1 MSDFRNGSGQD
12 PSFKEFS
19 SFASVD
25 SLSSDFARNNAGQD
39 EWYDQGFDLGNEDTE
54 DTENLEAYGINPE
67 LLNTVEEQ
75 VTHAPENQE
84 LSDAQIHL
92 REGTVK
98 IDMDPLAAT
107 RNISSGSPNYS
118 HKNQSVIYGGGSSI
132 YDKDN
137 ARLANRT
144 STMVYSKSS
153 NANDY
158 VPVGSV
164 YSDSY
169 LKQKEQESNYASMGR
184 NSTSYDTH
192 VPEDNDE
199 YGTSSFRSRNKD
211 HSNVVSA
218 SDNRYIKN
226 RIAQRDKMLDADIA
240 DDSGMSEQQRI
251 QAMRKRQI
259 QEQRK
264 RFERQRQAKARETKH
279 LKTLKNAQV
288 NKIDPTTVESSALSA
303 QEKTNNAYQQGRIL
317 YPQYKIE
324 TTDEDLARKAQEQK
338 SFNPQHA
345 QIWNEAHQA
354 LMALGSANRAKHN
367 QEAQSQGRQAFK
379 RGFAGF
385 AGAVASIPAGLAIRG
400 GRHQKDTNNSYRP
413 FSSEHKSGTAE
424 SAKIIP
430 NAQAR
435 PQKVLAE
442 NLGGPVDATTRSHAS
457 RLHAK
462 NNQSK
467 PGPKDNSEKSL
478 EELAKEYPGL
488 SPEHLIKLKR
498 SSNRCHLVSRTPIF
512 DANSNISMYELKFTA
527 GKLFQV
533 NALKSEHVY
542 HVLFGYFIRRGVS
555 CFIGRRPNVMVMMPI
570 TYDFLDYIDRYSV
583 SRVVLRICPE
593 QPVTPSALHILTK
606 LRRSGMSFAIDLMLL
621 LKKDWNRAILSIEYV
636 MIDLSAKVKEQLHV
650 FQRLKIKA
658 PWLKT
663 IGYNDV
669 NGEGYGYLAKHM
681 IDLLNGPFWMPQ
693 LRFNQDPEFFAP
705 MQQEIMVLIHQ
716 LFKDEPDY
724 EVFLHF
730 LKAHESL
737 SRDMAVFLYR
747 FRHAS
752 PRQVQNTND
761 LFHYLKQSSTS
772 RSFSVLAGRAM
783 LLQYV
788 KSLNISSQYILQE
801 FFKQALIRGYFCE
814 YLNKVMNNPDLE
826 KFGFQ
831 TGMFSLLHLFLLKE
845 EVDVIADDSYSD
857 IYDRIYSSEVLTDA
871 IECIQA
877 IENTNLTGIFD
888 FIQKYKVPPASVLI
902 SHEKAVMRTNE
913 LLLVLNIATAR
924 K

>member
-12 PSFKEFS
+12 PQYEDFS
-19 SFASVD
+19 PFASSD
-25 SLSSDFARNNAGQD
+25 SLSSDFARNQD
-39 EWYDQGFDLGNEDTE
+39 EWYDQGFDLGDEGTE
-54 DTENLEAYGINPE
+54 DTAKLEAYGINPN
-67 LLNTVEEQ
+67 LLNSVEEQ
-75 VTHAPENQE
+75 VSHAPQNQE
-84 LSDAQIHL
+84 LSDAQLNL

-98 IDMDPLAAT
+98 IDMDPLAST
-107 RNISSGSPNYS
+107 RNISSGDPKYNNKS
-118 HKNQSVIYGGGSSI
+118 QAVTFGGSGNLF
-132 YDKDN
+132 DKDN
-137 ARLANRT
+137 ARLANRAAT
-144 STMVYSKSS
+144 TEYVPKSS
-153 NANDY
+153 SYDSSQ
-158 VPVGSV
+158 VRSV
-164 YSDSY
+164 YSESY
-169 LKQKEQESNYASMGR
+169 LKQKEQQVHSGR
-184 NSTSYDTH
+184 NSTSYDTYASD
-192 VPEDNDE
+192 EDD
-199 YGTSSFRSRNKD
+199 YSTASYRLRN
-211 HSNVVSA
+211 NNNNNALRA
-218 SDNRYIKN
+218 SDNRYIQS
-226 RIAQRDKMLDADIA
+226 RIAQRDKMAA
-240 DDSGMSEQQRI
+240 EESVTETGMTEQQRI
-251 QAMRKRQI
+251 KEMRKRQI
-259 QEQRK
+259 QEQRE
-264 RFERQRQAKARETKH
+264 RFERQKQAKAREKKH
-279 LKTLKNAQV
+279 LQQLK
-288 NKIDPTTVESSALSA
+288 SA
-303 QEKTNNAYQQGRIL
+303 QLKQTESAEANQYQQGRIL
-317 YPQYKIE
+317 YPSHKVE
-324 TTDEDLARKAQEQK
+324 TNEADLARKAQEQK
-338 SFNPQHA
+338 SFNPHHA

-354 LMALGSANRAKHN
+354 LMAISSANRSNNKSKAHN
-367 QEAQSQGRQAFK
+367 HKRPAFS
-379 RGFAGF
+379 RGFSGF
-385 AGAVASIPAGLAIRG
+385 AGAMASIPAGLAVRG
-400 GRHQKDTNNSYRP
+400 GNSSRGA
-413 FSSEHKSGTAE
+413 SSSYTPLYDEKRGNVE

-430 NAQAR
+430 NAKAR
-435 PQKVLAE
+435 PTRVLAE
-442 NLGGPVDATTRSHAS
+442 QLGGPVDESTRSHAS
-457 RLHAK
+457 RMSLAK
-462 NNQSK
+462 EQNKS
-467 PGPKDNSEKSL
+467 GPKDNSQKSI
-478 EELAKEYPGL
+478 EELARDYPGL

-663 IGYNDV
+663 IGYNDTQ
-669 NGEGYGYLAKHM
+669 GDGYSYLAKHM
-681 IDLLNGPFWMPQ
+681 IDFLDGPFWQPQ
-693 LRFNQDPEFFAP
+693 LRFNQDPEFFVP
-705 MQQEIMVLIHQ
+705 MQQEIMTLIHE
-716 LFKDEPDY
+716 LFKEHTDF
-724 EVFLHF
+724 EVFLRF
-730 LKAHESL
+730 LGSHESL

-761 LFHYLKQSSTS
+761 LFHYLKQSNTC

-788 KSLNISSQYILQE
+788 KSVNISSQYILQE
-801 FFKQALIRGYFCE
+801 YFKQALIRGYFCE
-814 YLNKVMNNPDLE
+814 YLNKVMNDPDLE
-826 KFGFQ
+826 RFGFQ
-831 TGMFSLLHLFLLKE
+831 SGMFSLLHLFLLKE
-845 EVDVIADDSYSD
+845 EVDVIADDAYAD

-877 IENTNLTGIFD
+877 IENTNLTGIFA

-902 SHEKAVMRTNE
+902 SHEKAIMRTNE
-913 LLLVLNIATAR
+913 LLLVLNIATNR

>member
-12 PSFKEFS
+12 PSFNDFS
-19 SFASVD
+19 SFASAD
-25 SLSSDFARNNAGQD
+25 SLSSDFARNNATSD
-39 EWYDQGFDLGNEDTE
+39 DWYDQGFDLGNEDAE
-54 DTENLEAYGINPE
+54 DTENLEAYGINPN
-67 LLNTVEEQ
+67 LLHSVEEQ
-75 VTHAPENQE
+75 VTHAPQNQE
-84 LSDAQIHL
+84 LSDAQVHL

-98 IDMDPLAAT
+98 IDMDPLAQK
-107 RNISSGSPNYS
+107 RNISSGSPSYTN
-118 HKNQSVIYGGGSSI
+118 KAQSVTYGGGSSI

-144 STMVYSKSS
+144 ATMDYS
-153 NANDY
+153 NPNQNTFAH
-158 VPVGSV
+158 VRSV

-169 LKQKEQESNYASMGR
+169 LKQKEQEANQTYMGR
-184 NSTSYDTH
+184 SSTSYDTMM
-192 VPEDNDE
+192 EDSNDE
-199 YGTSSFRSRNKD
+199 YSTASYRSRNKESHISD
-211 HSNVVSA
+211 

-226 RIAQRDKMLDADIA
+226 RIAQRDKMLDADI
-240 DDSGMSEQQRI
+240 DDSGMTEQQRI

-259 QEQRK
+259 QEQRE
-264 RFERQRQAKARETKH
+264 RFERQRKAKALENQH

-288 NKIDPTTVESSALSA
+288 NKIDPATVVGSSANT
-303 QEKTNNAYQQGRIL
+303 QEKSFNAYQQGRIL
-317 YPQYKIE
+317 YPSYKVE
-324 TTDEDLARKAQEQK
+324 TSDEDLARKAQEQK

-354 LMALGSANRAKHN
+354 LMALGSASRAKHN
-367 QEAQSQGRQAFK
+367 AQNDGQPQGRQAFK

-385 AGAVASIPAGLAIRG
+385 AGAMASIPAGLAIRG
-400 GRHQKDTNNSYRP
+400 GKTHKEQHNGYSP
-413 FSSEHKSGTAE
+413 LSSEHKFGTAE

-435 PQKVLAE
+435 PERVLAE
-442 NLGGPVDATTRSHAS
+442 SLGGPVDETTRSHAS
-457 RLHAK
+457 RVHAK
-462 NNQSK
+462 KVQNN

-663 IGYNDV
+663 IGYNDT

-681 IDLLNGPFWMPQ
+681 IDFFDGPFWMPQ
-693 LRFNQDPEFFAP
+693 LRFNQDPEFFVP
-705 MQQEIMVLIHQ
+705 MQQEIMVLIHE
-716 LFKDEPDY
+716 LFKDNPDY

-730 LKAHESL
+730 LKSHESL

-814 YLNKVMNNPDLE
+814 YLNKVMNNSDLE

-845 EVDVIADDSYSD
+845 EVDVIADDSYAD

-913 LLLVLNIATAR
+913 LLLVLNIATTR